1 MKRMIVLMVLAL
13 MLVGCGRV
21 ESVNF
26 DEEIKSL
33 EQHTEEFATGGGD
46 IGEFREVV
54 EDFNAKLEKL
64 GDNDFA
70 KIQRK
75 ANDKRFEAFAEMDH
89 AKINE
94 STALQAEALVLYN
107 EMKNAN

>member
-26 DEEIKSL
+26 DEEIKAL

-70 KIQRK
+70 
-75 ANDKRFEAFAEMDH
+75 EMDH